1 MDRSQ
6 KKQWIADLNGSSL
19 QAEIM
24 IVTHYKGLTVAE
36 ISRLRS
42 RVRVLG
48 ASFKV
53 TKNSLAKL
61 ALAGTQFETLTEH
74 FKGPTAIAY
83 AKDPVAAAK
92 VISEFSKEN
101 EKLVL
106 LGAAFGNQVLDANGI
121 KELAKLPS
129 LDELRATIIAL
140 IMTPA
145 TRIAGVTAAP
155 AGQLARVIG
164 AYADKQS
171 S

>member
-1 MDRSQ
+1 MDRIQ
-6 KKQWIADLNGSSL
+6 KKQWVETVNGATSG
-19 QAEIM
+19 AEIM

-36 ISRLRS
+36 ISRLRTKA
-42 RVRVLG
+42 RGLG

-61 ALAGTQFETLTEH
+61 ALKGTAFEPLTEH

-83 AKDPVAAAK
+83 SQDPVSAAK
-92 VISEFSKEN
+92 VISEFSKDN

-106 LGAAFGNQVLDANGI
+106 LGGAFGSQILDADGI

-155 AGQLARVIG
+155 AGQLARVIN
-164 AYADKQS
+164 AFAEKAS
-171 S
+171 